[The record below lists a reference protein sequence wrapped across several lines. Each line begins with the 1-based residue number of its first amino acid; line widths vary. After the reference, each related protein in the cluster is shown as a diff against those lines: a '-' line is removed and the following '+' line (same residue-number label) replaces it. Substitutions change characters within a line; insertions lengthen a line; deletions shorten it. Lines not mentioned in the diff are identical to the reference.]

1 MSQHIVIF
9 KAFCIPGGLMPAID
23 RCFEIARE
31 QAYSR
36 KNNSGIK
43 RRFNDA
49 RNTALIDPEVL
60 SPIIQYTDTMFDF
73 AFRGK
78 NIGICIHMND
88 GYL

>member
-1 MSQHIVIF
+1 VIF